1 MSRLYKILLKI
12 NADLPPMG
20 LGDVAHNF
28 KSQSFRTF
36 QWCRGQLLGLNDP
49 FLLRV
54 CLLEPSSLQDIMIMS
69 F

>member
-1 MSRLYKILLKI
+1 
-12 NADLPPMG
+12 MG
-20 LGDVAHNF
+20 YGDVAHNL